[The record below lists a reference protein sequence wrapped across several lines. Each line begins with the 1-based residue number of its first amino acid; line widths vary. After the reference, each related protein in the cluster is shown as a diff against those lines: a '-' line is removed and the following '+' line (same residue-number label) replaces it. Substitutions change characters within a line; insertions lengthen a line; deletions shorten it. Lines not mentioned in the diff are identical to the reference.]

1 MNAQQAPSRGFG
13 ILDQHSLRSEA
24 VQMDSIKTQS
34 RRGGTMDHKIHK
46 DKIVSAE
53 LRGDEKRLIL
63 IQANGPVVLS
73 GGRRSGCAPTGYF
86 LAESELISLT
96 LTFCKFYAL
105 IKPVHE
111 G

>member
-34 RRGGTMDHKIHK
+34 RRGGTMDHKIHN

-53 LRGDEKRLIL
+53 FRGDEKKIDS
-63 IQANGPVVLS
+63 NPG
-73 GGRRSGCAPTGYF
+73 
-86 LAESELISLT
+86 
-96 LTFCKFYAL
+96 
-105 IKPVHE
+105 
-111 G
+111 